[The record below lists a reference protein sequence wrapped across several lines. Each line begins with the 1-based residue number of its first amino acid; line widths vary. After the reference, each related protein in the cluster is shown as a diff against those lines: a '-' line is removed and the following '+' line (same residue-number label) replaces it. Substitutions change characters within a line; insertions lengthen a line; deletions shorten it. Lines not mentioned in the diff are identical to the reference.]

1 MELRSHAVTPED
13 RYVLMIG
20 LGLAPTDEID
30 LRLPLTVERELLA
43 ILDEEAIHYSRI
55 IEFSAGGGDW
65 AAYSV
70 AVGTTSVA
78 IWRLSRALATFLG
91 RHKGKS
97 VKVNLRGK
105 TFEAKGYSVEESWD
119 PLWARVTRRAF
130 R

>member
-1 MELRSHAVTPED
+1 MRSTSA
-13 RYVLMIG
+13 Y
-20 LGLAPTDEID
+20 
-30 LRLPLTVERELLA
+30 RLPLTVERELLA
-43 ILDEEAIHYSRI
+43 ILDEEAIHYGRI

-105 TFEAKGYSVEESWD
+105 TFEAKGYSVEEVEKLLEAVSEAKQADLEQWKHSTQQGR
-119 PLWARVTRRAF
+119 PPEAPQEK
-130 R
+130 